1 MVQQAP
7 SIIWSLQ
14 GAKAFTHSQKS
25 QILTPQERT
34 VGMMLSKLF
43 PKEDIKVF
51 VDDIVH
57 EMRTLKDKD
66 IRDFKEN
73 PGLKKEY

>member
-1 MVQQAP
+1 
-7 SIIWSLQ
+7 
-14 GAKAFTHSQKS
+14 
-25 QILTPQERT
+25 
-34 VGMMLSKLF
+34 MLSKLF

-66 IRDFKEN
+66 MKDFKDN
-73 PGLKKEY
+73 PNLKKEY